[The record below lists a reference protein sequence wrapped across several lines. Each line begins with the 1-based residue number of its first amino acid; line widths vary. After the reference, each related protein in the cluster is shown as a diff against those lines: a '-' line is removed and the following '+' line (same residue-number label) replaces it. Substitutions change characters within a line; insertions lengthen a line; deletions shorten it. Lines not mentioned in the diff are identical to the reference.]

1 MRRLVPLLPLLLVA
15 CGDGRGGANPICGF
29 AALAGPTQLLEQFRT
44 PNQTLSV
51 PPARLPERTVARFAA
66 GPALPA
72 VVGRRD
78 SLLVIG
84 VDGTPP
90 EGSLPQFGVLV
101 VARGE
106 GVKGVMLYETLPVEG
121 APRLGDVV
129 VGSRT
134 LPLLG
139 IEVDLNKIQDP
150 RCPPIFPDSLAQ

>member
-1 MRRLVPLLPLLLVA
+1 MHRLVPVLALLVLG
-15 CGDGRGGANPICGF
+15 CGDRRDSVNPVCGF
-29 AALAGPTQLLEQFRT
+29 AALAGPTQLLEQFRV

-51 PPARLPERTVARFAA
+51 PPTRLPERTVARFAA

-78 SLLVIG
+78 SLVVIG
-84 VDGTPP
+84 VDGAPP
-90 EGSLPQFGVLV
+90 EGSLAQFGVLV

-106 GVKGVMLYETLPVEG
+106 GVKGVLLYETLSVEG
-121 APRLGDVV
+121 APRIGDVV

-139 IEVDLNKIQDP
+139 IEVDLNQIQDA
-150 RCPPIFPDSLAQ
+150 RCPALFPDSLAQ